1 MVRRL
6 VTRFFGAGADT
17 PDLSQEVFLRL
28 FRRID
33 ELRNPSAL
41 RGFVVSICLGV
52 ARNELRRAQV
62 RRWVRLTSTGDL
74 PDAPVA
80 RPDLEARE
88 ALRRLYAV
96 LDQVSV
102 QDRSLFVARFFEKM
116 EIAEVAVVH
125 GLSYGTAKRHVARAS
140 LRINKRIERDPL
152 LARYLDG
159 AAERARHAA
168 TGERCPGENVGSMD
182 AWHIWMLDSRGC
194 GCRPGHRSGWTGS
207 GDRNGRQGRQG
218 RYEGEAVSESVTIE
232 DARRAESRARAAA
245 ELVVGNE
252 LLPGPVPLPDFVFL
266 MGRGKRWKRRC
277 LDPG

>member
-1 MVRRL
+1 MAESKVIVFDKGRRTALDDAELVAALRAHDERAYTAAWVELSPMVRRL

-62 RRWVRLTSTGDL
+62 RRWVRLTSSGDL

-80 RPDLEARE
+80 GADMEARE
-88 ALRRLYAV
+88 ALRRLYAI

-140 LRINKRIERDPL
+140 IRINKRIERDPL

-159 AAERARHAA
+159 ATERAA
-168 TGERCPGENVGSMD
+168 TPPR
-182 AWHIWMLDSRGC
+182 
-194 GCRPGHRSGWTGS
+194 GS
-207 GDRNGRQGRQG
+207 GAYADSVGGAGGGETNGDSL
-218 RYEGEAVSESVTIE
+218 ASS
-232 DARRAESRARAAA
+232 D
-245 ELVVGNE
+245 
-252 LLPGPVPLPDFVFL
+252 
-266 MGRGKRWKRRC
+266 C
-277 LDPG
+277 LDVDVDLDIDLNGLDAAVELEDRGDRDDTKEKP